1 MVEEKHINPNV
12 LAKVIN
18 VKKLFKKYLLRFS
31 DTMTPGEIEL
41 LPKYVDSI
49 LQMDPKGHHTLGY
62 F

>member
-12 LAKVIN
+12 LAKVVN
-18 VKKLFKKYLLRFS
+18 VKKLFKKYLSRFS
-31 DTMTPGEIEL
+31 GSMTPEEIDL

-49 LQMDPKGHHTLGY
+49 LKMDPKGHHTLGY